1 MQINFPDS
9 TYDALYSVGKYTLL
23 RVLHN
28 CVIIL
33 NDERQGGGGAKL
45 REIRDKNRLV
55 KETFVKKSRVG
66 LRV

>member
-33 NDERQGGGGAKL
+33 NDERQGGGAKL

-55 KETFVKKSRVG
+55 SQTFVKKSRVG
-66 LRV
+66 SRV